1 MRSKRLLLV
10 IFARG
15 SGGRSALDIIGTG
28 MLVGKIKIKPL
39 KDIIMKVLVF
49 AFSQIDISLCR
60 THAKENK
67 RLIGQ
72 NKIVVGLNVI
82 SKTCLIAIDL
92 QSVWDPKTVQLE
104 SSMNRV
110 VLDGK
115 ACRK

>member
-1 MRSKRLLLV
+1 M

-60 THAKENK
+60 TLAKENK
-67 RLIGQ
+67 LPIGQ

-82 SKTCLIAIDL
+82 NRKCLIAIDL
-92 QSVWDPKTVQLE
+92 QSVWDPKTVHLVGDLHE
-104 SSMNRV
+104 SSCNRRQNV
-110 VLDGK
+110 P
-115 ACRK
+115 